1 MLRSNSVPAP
11 LRLLMLLILVSALVL
26 TTLAPALADMHP
38 AATDGQRLEDQSAD
52 VQAAYRAIH
61 GADAEAQW
69 IEDHNAEI
77 AMMMMGSA
85 TDNMYYD
92 RIVAVAN
99 ARIAA
104 SMAMG
109 MGDDMSMDDM
119 TWAWTMTWAWHGPAC
134 HRIAVDV
141 IGRGTEAEF
150 LAGTDAGVLYGIG
163 TSEDEINAMNDMD
176 MM

>member
-1 MLRSNSVPAP
+1 
-11 LRLLMLLILVSALVL
+11 MLLILVSALVL

-38 AATDGQRLEDQSAD
+38 AAQDGQRLEDQSAD
-52 VQAAYRAIH
+52 VQTAYRAIH

-69 IEDHNAEI
+69 IEDHNAELE
-77 AMMMMGSA
+77 MMMMGSV

-109 MGDDMSMDDM
+109 MDMDDDMSMDDDM
-119 TWAWTMTWAWHGPAC
+119 DMSDDMDMGDDMDMSDDMDMDLAN
-134 HRIAVDV
+134 RIAVDV
-141 IGRGTEAEF
+141 IGRGTEMEF
-150 LAGTDAGVLYGIG
+150 LAGTDPGVLYGIG
-163 TSEDEINAMNDMD
+163 ISEDEINAMNDMD